1 MTKRSCLVAEGTGA
15 SMSKSREKDTSQ
27 TLMMRVQ
34 QDPADPAAWNEFVQR
49 YQPMIRAWCLRWGA
63 QSSDADD
70 VAQQVLIKLMTAM
83 KTYRCESAASF
94 RGWLKTVTRNAW
106 IDFVRRP
113 SASQAPDWIASIA
126 DSHDVLDDLEQQM
139 EQAFERELLE
149 LAMRRVKPRVKPNT
163 WEAFRLTSI
172 ENLSG
177 NHAARRLG
185 APIANVFVAKH
196 RVMKLLEEEVRV
208 LRGEHD

>member
-1 MTKRSCLVAEGTGA
+1 
-15 SMSKSREKDTSQ
+15 MSKSPDKDTSL
-27 TLMMRVQ
+27 TLMMRMQ
-34 QDPADPAAWNEFVQR
+34 QDPADPAAWNEFVHR

-63 QSSDADD
+63 QSSDAAD

-83 KTYRCESAASF
+83 KTYQAESTASF
-94 RGWLKTVTRNAW
+94 RGWLKTVTHNAW

-113 SASQAPDWIASIA
+113 SMSQAPDWIASIA
-126 DSHDVLDDLEQQM
+126 DSHDALEDLEQEM

-149 LAMRRVKPRVKPNT
+149 LAMRRVQPRVKPST

-172 ENLSG
+172 ENLPG
-177 NHAARRLG
+177 TEAARRLG
-185 APIANVFVAKH
+185 TSVSNVFVAKH

-208 LRGEHD
+208 LRGERG

>member
-1 MTKRSCLVAEGTGA
+1 
-15 SMSKSREKDTSQ
+15 MSKSPDQDTSL

-34 QDPADPAAWNEFVQR
+34 QDPADPRAWDEFVHR
-49 YQPMIRAWCLRWGA
+49 YQPMIRAWCLKWGA

-83 KTYRCESAASF
+83 KSYRCESTASF
-94 RGWLKTVTRNAW
+94 RGWLKTVTHNAW

-113 SASQAPDWIASIA
+113 SASQAPDWIASLA
-126 DSHDVLDDLEQQM
+126 DSHDALKDLEQRM
-139 EQAFERELLE
+139 EEAFERELLE
-149 LAMRRVKPRVKPNT
+149 LAMRRVQPRVKPSN

-172 ENLSG
+172 ENLPG
-177 NHAARRLG
+177 AEAARRLG
-185 APIANVFVAKH
+185 STVSSVFVAKH

-208 LRGEHD
+208 LRGERG